1 MITQSKRLTVQSPLT
16 CDTFFRGTENP
27 SHLFILLHGYM
38 QSGKYIARQLE
49 SALPKDAE
57 VLALNGPF
65 PIPRKSEEGLKL
77 GYSWYFYNPKTDEL
91 VIDMKTS
98 IDFVINAIAALGFES
113 LPKTLIGYSQG
124 GYLAPFV
131 GQKLS
136 GVTRLIALN
145 AEVLDDE
152 LAGPLEF
159 RIDSIH
165 GAKDEIVNPKIARER
180 HARLKARGVQGEFVE
195 LPESGH
201 EITEEMMSAL
211 RNLAVTVKFMI

>member
-1 MITQSKRLTVQSPLT
+1 MITQTKRLTVPAPMT
-16 CDTFFRGTENP
+16 CDTFCRGVEKPTQ
-27 SHLFILLHGYM
+27 LFILLHGYM
-38 QSGKYIARQLE
+38 QSGKHIARQLE
-49 SALPKDAE
+49 DALPSDAE
-57 VLALNGPF
+57 VLAINGPF

-98 IDFVINAIAALGFES
+98 IEFIKGAIAALGFES
-113 LPKTLIGYSQG
+113 LPKTLVGYSQG

-131 GQKLS
+131 ARELS
-136 GVTRLIALN
+136 HVSRLIALN

-152 LAGPLEF
+152 LEGQLGF
-159 RIDSIH
+159 RVDSIH
-165 GAKDEIVNPKIARER
+165 GAKDEIVDPKKSRER

-201 EITEEMMSAL
+201 QITEEMMSAL
-211 RNLAVTVKFMI
+211 RGLF